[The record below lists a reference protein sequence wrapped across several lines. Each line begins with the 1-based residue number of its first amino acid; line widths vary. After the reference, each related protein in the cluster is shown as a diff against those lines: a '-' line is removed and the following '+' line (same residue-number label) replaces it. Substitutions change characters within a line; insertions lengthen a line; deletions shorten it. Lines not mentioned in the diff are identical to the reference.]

1 MNAAILSVGTEILFG
16 QIVNTNSVYLSR
28 QLNMLGFDVLFHH
41 TVGDNEKRLSE
52 TLSNSLDSCD
62 IVVTTGGLGP
72 TEDDMTK
79 ETVCSV
85 LGDKLVKHEPSLRAL
100 EALAKKRKYGKLTEN
115 NYKQAMMPSKAV
127 VFPNPNGTAPAF
139 ALEMKGKYV
148 ISLPGPP
155 REMMSIFESEVKPFL
170 KPFQDGAIVYRT
182 IRLFGIGESTLETR
196 LLDLINSQTDPTIA
210 TYAKEGECSVRV
222 ASKRKTEEEAKR
234 AVDEVVDIIKG
245 RFADYIFSC
254 DDEELVDVVAG
265 KLIAEDISFSLA
277 ESCTGGRLAAKLVS
291 VPGISKVFDRGL
303 VTYTEKAKTDELG
316 VNPET
321 IEKFSVYSREVAIEM
336 VRGLSEKTGSKLCV
350 SVTGVLD
357 SGEKTPDL
365 QPGSAYVALKYK
377 DKLYDTLIQ
386 GRNINREW
394 NGNYL
399 VLCIL
404 NLINKTIDA

>member
-115 NYKQAMMPSKAV
+115 NYKQAMMPSRAV

-170 KPFQDGAIVYRT
+170 KPFHRAGAC
-182 IRLFGIGESTLETR
+182 IGH
-196 LLDLINSQTDPTIA
+196 DFLI
-210 TYAKEGECSVRV
+210 
-222 ASKRKTEEEAKR
+222 KT
-234 AVDEVVDIIKG
+234 
-245 RFADYIFSC
+245 
-254 DDEELVDVVAG
+254 
-265 KLIAEDISFSLA
+265 
-277 ESCTGGRLAAKLVS
+277 
-291 VPGISKVFDRGL
+291 
-303 VTYTEKAKTDELG
+303 
-316 VNPET
+316 
-321 IEKFSVYSREVAIEM
+321 
-336 VRGLSEKTGSKLCV
+336 
-350 SVTGVLD
+350 
-357 SGEKTPDL
+357 
-365 QPGSAYVALKYK
+365 
-377 DKLYDTLIQ
+377 
-386 GRNINREW
+386 
-394 NGNYL
+394 
-399 VLCIL
+399 
-404 NLINKTIDA
+404 